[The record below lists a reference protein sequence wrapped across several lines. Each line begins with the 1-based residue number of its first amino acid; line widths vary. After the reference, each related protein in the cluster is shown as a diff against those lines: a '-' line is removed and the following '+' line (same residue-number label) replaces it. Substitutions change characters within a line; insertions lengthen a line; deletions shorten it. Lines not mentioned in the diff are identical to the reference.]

1 MAGLYALWPNPALAE
16 DDPDRWVWTVAVLT
30 QTATDALGHIHDR
43 SPVVLPPEFQ
53 DHWLDPTLTA
63 PDDVTALLASVP
75 EPRLMAYEVSTQVN
89 SPRNNSPE
97 LLQPV

>member
-1 MAGLYALWPNPALAE
+1 M
-16 DDPDRWVWTVAVLT
+16 WTVAVLT

-53 DHWLDPTLTA
+53 DHWLDTTLTA

-75 EPRLMAYEVSTQVN
+75 EPRLMAYEVSAQVN

-97 LLQPV
+97 LVQPV